1 VTVQV
6 KARVA
11 KLVDEAKAAA
21 EKKFCDKKS
30 IVQRTQEIRQHVQ
43 RDADKEI
50 ESINKEIEKAV
61 EHAKT
66 Q

>member
-1 VTVQV
+1 MTVQV

-21 EKKFCDKKS
+21 EKKFCDTKS
-30 IVQRTQEIRQHVQ
+30 IVKRTQEIRQHVQ

>member
-21 EKKFCDKKS
+21 EKNFCDKKS